1 MLMQSFFVFRPL
13 GPPSMFYCC
22 NSKELKRY
30 LHIWKLSNN
39 TALLTLKIF
48 LTALIFECYGEM
60 KFLNLT
66 NLKNKEQLLYLYN
79 KNKKKQRTVIIFIV
93 TETCNFKHFF
103 SRKVVGLKQFLLLTT
118 KLLIQNV
125 ISVLSEFMFLF
136 MTYPFSICQFTKL
149 WNGTWM
155 WIVIC
160 ILKMK

>member
-1 MLMQSFFVFRPL
+1 MQSFFVFRPL

-22 NSKELKRY
+22 SSKELKRY
-30 LHIWKLSNN
+30 SHIWKLSNN

-79 KNKKKQRTVIIFIV
+79 KNKKKQRTVIIFIL

-103 SRKVVGLKQFLLLTT
+103 SRKVVGLKHSFYFWLLNYSYKMSFQYFQNSCFYLWLIPFQSAN
-118 KLLIQNV
+118 LLNYEM
-125 ISVLSEFMFLF
+125 VLE
-136 MTYPFSICQFTKL
+136 CEL
-149 WNGTWM
+149 WY
-155 WIVIC
+155 VY
-160 ILKMK
+160 